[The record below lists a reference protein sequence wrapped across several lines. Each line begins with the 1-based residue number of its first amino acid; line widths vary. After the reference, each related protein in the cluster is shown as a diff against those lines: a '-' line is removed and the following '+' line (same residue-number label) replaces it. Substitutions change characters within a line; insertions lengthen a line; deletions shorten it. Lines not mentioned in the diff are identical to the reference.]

1 MDKVGL
7 NIITN
12 NVSSQTKFDREKPLF
27 TKKET
32 TSISNN
38 LSNATNFKIELFQQ
52 SNDLTVKSDYEL
64 KRLKKNENTAIK
76 NTPKVEIDSISNNA
90 KPLAK
95 FILDYVYGVNIMI
108 NFYKDDSAKN
118 TLNQSVNNQNNNVS
132 DKPTSFDILT

>member
-1 MDKVGL
+1 MEKVGL

-12 NVSSQTKFDREKPLF
+12 NISSQTKFDREKPLF

-32 TSISNN
+32 TSIANN
-38 LSNATNFKIELFQQ
+38 PSNATNVKIELFQQ
-52 SNDLTVKSDYEL
+52 SSDLTVKSDYEL
-64 KRLKKNENTAIK
+64 KRLKKNENSAIK
-76 NTPKVEIDSISNNA
+76 NTPKVEIDSSSNNT

-108 NFYKDDSAKN
+108 NFYKEDSAKN
-118 TLNQSVNNQNNNVS
+118 TLNQSVNNQNNNIS

>member
-1 MDKVGL
+1 VGL

-32 TSISNN
+32 NSIESNPA
-38 LSNATNFKIELFQQ
+38 NARNFKIELFQQ
-52 SNDLTVKSDYEL
+52 SSDLTVKSDYEL
-64 KRLKKNENTAIK
+64 KRLKKNENSTIK
-76 NTPKVEIDSISNNA
+76 DTPKVESYSINKKT

-108 NFYKDDSAKN
+108 NFYKEDSAKIN
-118 TLNQSVNNQNNNVS
+118 LNQSVNNQNNNVTE
-132 DKPTSFDILT
+132 KPTSFDILT

>member
-1 MDKVGL
+1 MGL

-32 TSISNN
+32 NSIESNPA
-38 LSNATNFKIELFQQ
+38 NARNFKIELFQQ
-52 SNDLTVKSDYEL
+52 SSDLTVKSDYEL
-64 KRLKKNENTAIK
+64 KRLKKNENSTIK
-76 NTPKVEIDSISNNA
+76 DTPKVESYSINKKT

-108 NFYKDDSAKN
+108 NFYKEDSAKN
-118 TLNQSVNNQNNNVS
+118 NLNQSVNNQNNNVTE
-132 DKPTSFDILT
+132 KPTSFDILT

>member
-1 MDKVGL
+1 MGL

-32 TSISNN
+32 NSIESNPA
-38 LSNATNFKIELFQQ
+38 NARNFKIELFQQ
-52 SNDLTVKSDYEL
+52 SSDLTVKSDYEL
-64 KRLKKNENTAIK
+64 KRLKKNENSTIK
-76 NTPKVEIDSISNNA
+76 DTPKVESYSINKKT

-108 NFYKDDSAKN
+108 NFYKEDSAKN
-118 TLNQSVNNQNNNVS
+118 NLNQSVNNQNNNITE
-132 DKPTSFDILT
+132 KPTSFDILT